1 MSGSISSLWGNL
13 GGVCSGPSNEITCT
27 ARRLHRAHLTAATG
41 GSWAD
46 ELGDLPTARESFA
59 TRCNGATADAQPR
72 PRTRMPDLDVVKPAT
87 STRCRTEAPV
97 LVRPRSFHSPKKL
110 CIGKRS
116 GQQGSC

>member
-46 ELGDLPTARESFA
+46 ELGDLPTARKSFV
-59 TRCNGATADAQPR
+59 TLRNGASADAQPR
-72 PRTRMPDLDVVKPAT
+72 PRTRMPDLAVVKPAT

-97 LVRPRSFHSPKKL
+97 LVRPWSFHSPMKP
-110 CIGKRS
+110 CV
-116 GQQGSC
+116 